1 MHRAIC
7 LSTLFGLLF
16 VASVFPQGGESTQIL
31 GIAEDTTGSVVPGV
45 TITATHVA
53 TGQLRQ
59 VITGES
65 GNYVITN
72 IVPGEYIVR
81 AEKEGFKLEVRSGLI
96 LQLNQK
102 ARVDIKLSVG
112 TVTETVEV

>member
-45 TITATHVA
+45 TITRGLHVA

-65 GNYVITN
+65 GNYVFTN
-72 IVPGEYIVR
+72 LVPASTSCVR
-81 AEKEGFKLEVRSGLI
+81 KR
-96 LQLNQK
+96 
-102 ARVDIKLSVG
+102 RVSRPKCAAV
-112 TVTETVEV
+112 